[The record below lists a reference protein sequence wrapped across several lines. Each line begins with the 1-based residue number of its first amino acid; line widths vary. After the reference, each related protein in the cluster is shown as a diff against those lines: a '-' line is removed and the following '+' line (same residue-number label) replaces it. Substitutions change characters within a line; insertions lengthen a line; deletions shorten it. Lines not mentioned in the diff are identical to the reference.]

1 MNDRT
6 GALPERRTDARIS
19 AKGALTLRALDHE
32 QHGRLVN
39 ISVGGVYALT
49 NVKAPA
55 RLLARKVDIQV
66 RLDAGHQEWWQATGR
81 VLRIHAE
88 GIALAFDTLAPAM
101 VRALDDLATA
111 SRAHQR
117 VVNVVLIDTDPQR
130 RSAMAAG
137 FRATGCMVVEAAS
150 SLEAIVRLGEAS
162 FEPDVIAIADS
173 DPGLEASDMRV
184 FVERDH
190 PKVKVVTIGDQL
202 LQPDGFANWLS
213 SANPDADLP
222 ARVRQVL
229 VAPNPGQ
236 AIKQQTEKR

>member
-6 GALPERRTDARIS
+6 GARPERRSDARIT
-19 AKGALTLRALDHE
+19 AKGTLTIRALDHE
-32 QHGRLVN
+32 QHARLVN
-39 ISVGGVYALT
+39 IGVGGVYAHT
-49 NVKAPA
+49 NVDAPD
-55 RLLARKVDIQV
+55 RLLARKVDIEV
-66 RLDAGHQEWWQATGR
+66 RLDAGHQEWWDATGR
-81 VLRIHAE
+81 VLRIQAD
-88 GIALAFDTLAPAM
+88 GIAVAFDTLAPAL
-101 VRALDDLATA
+101 VRTLDELATA
-111 SRAHQR
+111 ARAHQR

-137 FRATGCMVVEAAS
+137 FRATGCAVVEAAT

-173 DPGLEASDMRV
+173 DPALESEDMRV

-190 PKVKVVTIGDQL
+190 PKVKVVKIGDQL

-222 ARVRQVL
+222 ARVRDVL
-229 VAPNPGQ
+229 VAPNQ
-236 AIKQQTEKR
+236 ARAANERTEKR

>member
-6 GALPERRTDARIS
+6 GALPERRTDVRIT
-19 AKGALTLRALDHE
+19 AKGALTIRALDYE
-32 QHGRLVN
+32 QHARIVN
-39 ISVGGVYALT
+39 VGIGGAYAQT
-49 NVKAPA
+49 NVKAPD
-55 RLLARKVDIQV
+55 RLLARRVDIEV
-66 RLDAGHQEWWQATGR
+66 RLDAGHQEWRQATGR
-81 VLRIHAE
+81 VMRIDADA
-88 GIALAFDTLAPAM
+88 IAVAFDTLAPALL
-101 VRALDDLATA
+101 RTLDELATA

-137 FRATGCMVVEAAS
+137 FRSTGCAVVEAAT

-162 FEPDVIAIADS
+162 FEPDVVAIADS
-173 DPGLEASDMRV
+173 DPSAEAADMRV

-222 ARVRQVL
+222 ARVREVL
-229 VAPNPGQ
+229 VAPRQ
-236 AIKQQTEKR
+236 RTEKR